1 MCLIDLTNIYTF
13 ALLQNIINI
22 LNNNLIL
29 EVAKMSHNK
38 RDISDY
44 VSHIHRTNK
53 GISYFGTFYGI
64 LTLDTWCKQGG

>member
-1 MCLIDLTNIYTF
+1 M
-13 ALLQNIINI
+13 NI

-44 VSHIHRTNK
+44 VSHIHRRKK